1 MLGVPGQSKNS
12 GNEPS
17 SVVAQKQRA
26 DSGRTFADW
35 CRDKA
40 FLIPEVKYTVEVL
53 LKEAGTTEC
62 DVAYRKLSSIEELDL
77 SNNKISDIKP
87 LQSLTNLTR
96 LYLGGN
102 QIKDIKPL
110 ESLTN
115 LTGLY
120 LNKNQISDIKPL
132 KSLTNLTGLFLNENQ
147 ISDIK
152 SLNP

>member
-1 MLGVPGQSKNS
+1 MWDKPSMLVVSDQSKNS
-12 GNEPS
+12 GNELS
-17 SVVAQKQRA
+17 LVVAQKQRD

-62 DVAYRKLSSIEELDL
+62 DVAYRKLSSIEELYL

-110 ESLTN
+110 ESLAN
-115 LTGLY
+115 LT
-120 LNKNQISDIKPL
+120 D
-132 KSLTNLTGLFLNENQ
+132 LFLTENRRCW
-147 ISDIK
+147 IEV
-152 SLNP
+152 